1 MVSTD
6 HSERLTALRNQLDRL
21 GLDGF
26 IVPMTDAFQGE
37 YIPDHD
43 RRLAWLTGFTGS
55 AGLAIV
61 LADRAALFVDGRYTL
76 QARDQV
82 DASLFERASLTT
94 DVNGVWPPGT
104 WLETALSQDAKL
116 GYDPWLHTAF
126 DHARFEFNCVKAG
139 ASLVPCSANPIDTV
153 WTDQPPPPMAPVAP
167 HPIDFTGQSAEEKR
181 RQIAQSLT
189 NEDIDALVI
198 AAPDSTAWLLNIR
211 GGDVPFTPIPLVFS
225 LLYCNGE
232 VDLFIDRSKLTPNL
246 ESHLG
251 KGVTLK
257 TPEELGEA
265 LDTLKGRKVRV
276 VRNGTALWILERLK
290 QAEAELSFGE
300 DPCALPKACKNHVE
314 QMGIRKAHE
323 RDGAALTRF
332 LAWLD
337 DQPVDGALT
346 EIAVA
351 NRLEAFRAENDL
363 FRGLSFPTISGA
375 GPNGAI
381 VHYSVTPET
390 DRKLEDGSLYLVDS
404 GGQYPD
410 GTTDVTRTVAIGRP
424 DDEMKDRYTRVLK
437 GHIALSSCRFPEGT
451 SGTQLDA
458 LARAPLWRAGLDYDH
473 GTGHGVGAY
482 LSVHEGPQRISK
494 QPNRIALKPGM
505 VLSNEPGYYK
515 EGAYGIRLENLVLV
529 IEAEG
534 ANDKPMLAFE
544 PLTLAPFDRK
554 LIETAL
560 LTDEERNWLNAYHQ
574 QVRNTLSPLVE
585 GSTKSW
591 LEAATTPI

>member
-1 MVSTD
+1 MASTD
-6 HSERLTALRNQLDRL
+6 HGERLAALRNQLDQR

-43 RRLAWLTGFTGS
+43 RRLSWLTGFTGS

-61 LADRAALFVDGRYTL
+61 LTGRAALFVDGRYTL

-82 DASLFERASLTT
+82 DETLFERASLTT
-94 DVNGVWPPGT
+94 DADGVWPPGA
-104 WLETALSQDAKL
+104 WLETALNQGAKL

-126 DHARFEFNCVKAG
+126 DHARFEYNCAKVG
-139 ASLVPCSANPIDTV
+139 ASLTPCPTNPIDTI
-153 WTDQPPPPMAPVAP
+153 WTDQPPPPMAPVIP
-167 HPIDFTGQSAEEKR
+167 HPIDFTGQSAKEKR
-181 RQIAQSLT
+181 QQIARVLT
-189 NEDIDALVI
+189 NENIDAQVI

-225 LLYCNGE
+225 LLYADGR
-232 VDLFIDRSKLTPNL
+232 VTLFIDRSKVSSGL
-246 ESHLG
+246 EAHLG
-251 KGVTLK
+251 EEVTLT
-257 TPEELGEA
+257 TPAQFGEA
-265 LDTLKGRKVRV
+265 LNALKDRKVRV

-290 QAEAELSFGE
+290 QAGAELSFGE
-300 DPCALPKACKNHVE
+300 DPCALPKACKNTVE
-314 QMGIRKAHE
+314 QTGIRKAHE

-337 DQPVDGALT
+337 DQPVSDALT

-351 NRLEAFRAENDL
+351 DRLEAFRAESDL

-390 DRKLEDGSLYLVDS
+390 DRKLENGSLYLVDS

-410 GTTDVTRTVAIGRP
+410 GTTDVTRTIAIGPP
-424 DDEMKDRYTRVLK
+424 DSDMKDRYTRVLK
-437 GHIALSSCRFPEGT
+437 GHIALSSCRFPQGT
-451 SGTQLDA
+451 SGSQLDA
-458 LARAPLWRAGLDYDH
+458 LARAPLWQAGLDYDH

-494 QPNRIALKPGM
+494 QPNRVALKPGM

-529 IEAEG
+529 VEAESVNG
-534 ANDKPMLAFE
+534 KPMLAFE

-554 LIETAL
+554 LIETTL
-560 LTDEERNWLNAYHQ
+560 LTDEERNWLNAYHE
-574 QVRNTLSPLVE
+574 RIRDTLSPLVD
-585 GSTKSW
+585 SATKVW
-591 LEAATTPI
+591 LKAATAAV